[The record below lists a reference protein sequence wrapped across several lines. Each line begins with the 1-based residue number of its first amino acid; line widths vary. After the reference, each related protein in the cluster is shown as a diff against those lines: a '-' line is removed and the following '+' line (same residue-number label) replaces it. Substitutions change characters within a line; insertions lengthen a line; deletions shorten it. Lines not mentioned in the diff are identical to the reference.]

1 MCRTSIS
8 RFYYLIL
15 KNGIQ
20 YKGVCAR
27 PCVVQDECIRHIIT
41 LTLNPAIFLW
51 QYKYASTSSTASN
64 IFMLPLHRDEEIM
77 DGMMKKEV
85 FNTVT

>member
-77 DGMMKKEV
+77 HGMMTKEV
-85 FNTVT
+85 FNTAT